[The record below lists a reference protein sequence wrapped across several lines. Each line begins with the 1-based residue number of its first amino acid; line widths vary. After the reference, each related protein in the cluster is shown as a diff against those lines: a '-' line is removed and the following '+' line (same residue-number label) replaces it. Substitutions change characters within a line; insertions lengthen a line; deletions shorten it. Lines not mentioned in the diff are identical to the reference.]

1 MSPPP
6 PFPAETLHSNLV
18 AVQDTFEIKRFAV
31 FDQFPWTHHIE
42 SGVYLQKRA
51 IEKPAPEEQ
60 RKRKAEELDA

>member
-1 MSPPP
+1 M
-6 PFPAETLHSNLV
+6 V